1 MELTKK
7 QPTMNYSMIINRVEL
22 DSDNLNDLIEIAI
35 DYGVCPSTEIYK
47 NGVPMRE
54 TMADFIQY

>member
-1 MELTKK
+1 
-7 QPTMNYSMIINRVEL
+7 MNYSMIINRVEL

>member
-22 DSDNLNDLIEIAI
+22 DSDNLNDLIEIAV
-35 DYGVCPSTEIYK
+35 DYGRFHSVLI
-47 NGVPMRE
+47 NNN
-54 TMADFIQY
+54 QLL